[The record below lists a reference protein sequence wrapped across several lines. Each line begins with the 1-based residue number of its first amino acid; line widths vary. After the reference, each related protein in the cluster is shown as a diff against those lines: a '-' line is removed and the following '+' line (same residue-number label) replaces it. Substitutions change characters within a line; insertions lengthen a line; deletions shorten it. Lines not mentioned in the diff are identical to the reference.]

1 MIWIK
6 KVNDKKRTETRY
18 LAATLMQNVKHQ
30 LCLVGGFS
38 VCEALPVAY
47 FARISYFYV
56 SRALSMDLLL
66 VQLPDCYSCV
76 EKKTSVEDIF
86 VRRVDSTCPAWH

>member
-1 MIWIK
+1 
-6 KVNDKKRTETRY
+6 
-18 LAATLMQNVKHQ
+18 
-30 LCLVGGFS
+30 

-76 EKKTSVEDIF
+76 EKKQASKISSF
-86 VRRVDSTCPAWH
+86 VGSIRDTWNMGIACSRRAHRQ